1 MSRNL
6 HRLRMKTDNKYK
18 IGDLFKYI
26 SVWAQKLIEKGI
38 ISKMQL
44 ETYERETERYGGSG
58 VIESAET
65 FFFYDSL
72 YVNN

>member
-1 MSRNL
+1 MQLIESWFFIRYWDPKP
-6 HRLRMKTDNKYK
+6 HIRLRMKTDNKYK

-44 ETYERETERYGGSG
+44 ETYERET
-58 VIESAET
+58 
-65 FFFYDSL
+65 
-72 YVNN
+72 